1 MSSIYFGRRNSSGSS
16 TQVEVI
22 ELENSLDLLNC
33 NEFLNSNLELDDE
46 TSNGEKVGNNDNG
59 STFSWSM
66 IVAAFPN
73 STWLVLFRLIAL
85 NPLKLTLTLVCH
97 VLVESFDHCANRNQ
111 VVLHGAFVPDNY
123 FLLTFAPICQWSLT
137 WIIMLHLKAHF

>member
-59 STFSWSM
+59 STFS
-66 IVAAFPN
+66 
-73 STWLVLFRLIAL
+73 
-85 NPLKLTLTLVCH
+85 
-97 VLVESFDHCANRNQ
+97 
-111 VVLHGAFVPDNY
+111 
-123 FLLTFAPICQWSLT
+123 
-137 WIIMLHLKAHF
+137 

>member
-1 MSSIYFGRRNSSGSS
+1 MKNYLLNTLIPISLQVTRKVSSIYFGRRNSSGSS

-59 STFSWSM
+59 STFS
-66 IVAAFPN
+66 
-73 STWLVLFRLIAL
+73 
-85 NPLKLTLTLVCH
+85 
-97 VLVESFDHCANRNQ
+97 
-111 VVLHGAFVPDNY
+111 
-123 FLLTFAPICQWSLT
+123 
-137 WIIMLHLKAHF
+137 